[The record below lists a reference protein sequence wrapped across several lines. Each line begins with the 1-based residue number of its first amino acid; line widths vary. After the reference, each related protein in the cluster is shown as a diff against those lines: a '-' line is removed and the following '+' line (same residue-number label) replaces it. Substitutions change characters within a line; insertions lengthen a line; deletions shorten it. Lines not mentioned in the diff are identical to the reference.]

1 MFDILKGWSVR
12 GLSRSSLEAIAD
24 YYVFRRAFTG
34 GQDCIVRIW
43 KVNEGADQEPATA
56 VESDG
61 AVTCVATAVSLYA
74 TLCSPLCH
82 TPSLIGVLRRMI
94 AGSLVAKTQK
104 FVNTLKTLRNSMAF

>member
-74 TLCSPLCH
+74 IMFSTISH
-82 TPSLIGVLRRMI
+82 SF
-94 AGSLVAKTQK
+94 AD
-104 FVNTLKTLRNSMAF
+104 RNIS